1 MRYIS
6 YTHVDALTGRPLT
19 ERPARN
25 GPVEPAV
32 KGLAF
37 AFGDESR
44 WPVVAPTL
52 YGTCDDDADLS
63 VPGVLGELAVEE
75 FEAARAAELQARADL
90 RRAALVERLAAV
102 DLASVRPL
110 RAVAAGTATDADR
123 ERLAALDAEA
133 TTLRA
138 ELAAL

>member
-1 MRYIS
+1 MRYLK
-6 YTHVDALTGRPLT
+6 YTHVDALTGRPAT

-25 GPVEPAV
+25 GPVAPAV

-44 WPVVAPTL
+44 WPVAVPTL
-52 YGTCDDDADLS
+52 YGTCDDDADLT
-63 VPGVLGELAVEE
+63 VPGVLGELTAEA
-75 FEAARAAELQARADL
+75 FEAARTAELLARADQ
-90 RRAALVERLAAV
+90 RRAALVEHLAAV

-133 TTLRA
+133 ATLRA
-138 ELAAL
+138 ELATV